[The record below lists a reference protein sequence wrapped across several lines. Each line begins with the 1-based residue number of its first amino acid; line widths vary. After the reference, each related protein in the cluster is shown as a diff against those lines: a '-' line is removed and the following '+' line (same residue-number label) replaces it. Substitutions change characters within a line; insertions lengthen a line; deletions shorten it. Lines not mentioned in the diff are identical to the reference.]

1 MPSVFG
7 SDPKRL
13 KETWSG
19 RRRREGNRTAKR
31 VRRRRRRQREEVR
44 IGDKWVANAVRMTL
58 DSLNVAFTSF
68 P

>member
-1 MPSVFG
+1 MPIVFG

-19 RRRREGNRTAKR
+19 RRRREGDRTAKR
-31 VRRRRRRQREEVR
+31 VRRQRRRQREEVR
-44 IGDKWVANAVRMTL
+44 IGDKRVANAVRRTL